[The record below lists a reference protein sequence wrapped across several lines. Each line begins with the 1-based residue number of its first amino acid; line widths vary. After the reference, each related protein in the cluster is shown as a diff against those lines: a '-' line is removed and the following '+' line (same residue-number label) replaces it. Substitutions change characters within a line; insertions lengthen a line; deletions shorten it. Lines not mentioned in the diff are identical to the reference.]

1 MSISKAFQ
9 RKDAKMQRC
18 KDAKIEKN
26 EPKKPCFS
34 LASSHLCVLPLRLPF
49 RFGHQ
54 SQNPSNFYLDL
65 GYERLIIAVTASII
79 RSFLNMTN
87 VLRAAAFCVVLLT
100 TLSVFL
106 LHTSAAKED
115 MVAKLLLLPAPP
127 PPNPLV
133 KPVRDRG
140 TDFYNKSKVP
150 ADNASTEDLLE
161 YWKNQS
167 ETYQR
172 LRYMPE
178 PSVASLARIKK
189 EIDRDPKK
197 LLEYLNL
204 FIKDKDGPEYVKDI
218 YDAQGTTGSFDKDQ
232 RATIKN
238 WLTYNSPYFSSDL
251 LRGAQDVNDADNY
264 VTNQEDLLALAKFDF
279 DKAKPLIDRLLA
291 DSGSRVSHALAKWA
305 LYKRAIETDSL
316 GDIERYR
323 DELKAIVEDK
333 NNPDGMRDLAM
344 DALSSE
350 KEWSGRDEWYYGLLA
365 DPTLVG
371 MQRFTG
377 LTTLPLMS
385 PDEKYIEKMI
395 ELLKSG
401 NPVVRGAAIRNL
413 TLRIDSGNI
422 EIVRALLPWLED
434 PKWAVDSS
442 NVREQL
448 LYKLAEIEMP
458 ESVPGLIQMLNEQ
471 VTRPGTSANAVANTM
486 KPATNVRASNTASNV
501 ASTSVTDE
509 YIAPAMRGAAVR
521 ALAKQK
527 DGRAVPA
534 LRRILPEGEDYEKSQ
549 VIGAILACGGFT
561 ISEQMDA
568 LESAA
573 KGVREEM
580 DTAENPEAAN
590 TMANTYSETAN
601 YNYNAPPRANK
612 PFTAAEIKAQLAI
625 QLLAATEISNDLAG
639 ALVNRIEGLDKTNP
653 RLSAAFRKMIL
664 RWQNNVINALMLRD
678 VKNDTANVDS
688 VVRLLSQR
696 KSLRENQAAEV
707 VDAGNGSPSGKG
719 IAACLLDE
727 EAAYAAILDSDDAAA
742 KAAMFACARMIR
754 GVLPIAKVA
763 ETLNTTDKRLI
774 TAAERYLESEDSPEA
789 RALVLARHPNE
800 ARITGASSAFY
811 VDGAGDTYSEY
822 LYLLYASIGDPSL
835 YNGWGGGEDSTIK
848 AIEKRL
854 QDEVKKTPGLLGVY
868 YYDVHYIRI
877 YSDRV
882 VFSWDEDENRY
893 RERTLT
899 EYEFNELKAYLTDNN
914 VDSLKPFLGCGGEYC
929 VSKELLMLGKNG
941 GRRVFVSGEG
951 YDFFVGLDKYFARL
965 KEPQAVVKYA
975 MSREI
980 PGLELVL
987 ADDDKHVDTVWKEGS
1002 DLLVVVSDM
1011 EIRKK
1016 VDEEIEKA
1024 VGGEEGAPTEEATN
1038 EYELREKLKAKRE
1051 WEGYS
1056 WHTVSGG
1063 ILGGSVA
1070 QPPTAEYIPPT
1081 DGLAVPPD
1089 PDRWKAKAGAVEIRT
1104 SPEGLFKVV
1113 NGRISKIRDGIY
1125 LNPFM
1130 TPAGRWLLVNKST
1143 EESGDSLMRVDL
1155 LTNKEYRVAVE
1166 GYGRPAPRA
1175 FIPMLNKVLIAYQ
1188 SEYED
1193 YLYDSNEDRR
1203 MADTDQESMLL
1214 IDPATG
1220 AMQPLKGEFRPLSQ
1234 QSFRPLQK
1242 TTLPNEYWA
1251 AIIDAEKGNTQV
1263 GTYDAKLF
1271 TFKPL
1276 LTLPKIAFNSMDM
1289 FVDEAAKKVYF
1300 VYRGHLL
1307 AVPLPK

>member
-1 MSISKAFQ
+1 
-9 RKDAKMQRC
+9 
-18 KDAKIEKN
+18 
-26 EPKKPCFS
+26 
-34 LASSHLCVLPLRLPF
+34 
-49 RFGHQ
+49 
-54 SQNPSNFYLDL
+54 
-65 GYERLIIAVTASII
+65 
-79 RSFLNMTN
+79 MTN

-100 TLSVFL
+100 TLSAFL

-133 KPVRDRG
+133 KPYNDRG
-140 TDFYNKSKVP
+140 TDFYNKSKLP
-150 ADNASTEDLLE
+150 PDNALTEDLLD

-178 PSVASLARIKK
+178 PSVPSLARIKK

-197 LLEYLNL
+197 LLEFLNL
-204 FIKDKDGPEYVKDI
+204 FIKDKNGPEYVKDI
-218 YDAQGTTGSFDKDQ
+218 YDAQGTTGVFDKDQ
-232 RATIKN
+232 RTVIKN
-238 WLTYNSPYFSSDL
+238 WLTYNSPFFSNDL

-291 DSGSRVSHALAKWA
+291 DAGSRVSHALAKWA
-305 LYKRAIETDSL
+305 LYKHALETDSL

-333 NNPDGMRDLAM
+333 ENPDGMRDLAM

-350 KEWSGRDEWYYGLLA
+350 REWAGRDEWYYGLLT

-385 PDEKYIEKMI
+385 PDEKYVEKMI
-395 ELLKSG
+395 ELLKSS

-413 TLRIDSGNI
+413 TLRMDSGNK
-422 EIVRALLPWLED
+422 EIIRALLPWLED
-434 PKWAVDSS
+434 PKWAVDNS
-442 NVREQL
+442 NMREQL

-458 ESVPGLIQMLNEQ
+458 ESVPGLIHVLNET
-471 VTRPGTSANAVANTM
+471 VSRPNLSANVAANAA
-486 KPATNVRASNTASNV
+486 KPATSARAANAAANVTI
-501 ASTSVTDE
+501 TSAIDE
-509 YIAPAMRGAAVR
+509 YVAPAMRGAAVR

-527 DGRAVPA
+527 DGRAVPS

-568 LESAA
+568 LEGAA

-580 DTAENPEAAN
+580 DTAENPESAN
-590 TMANTYSETAN
+590 TISNTYADTGN
-601 YNYNAPPRANK
+601 YNFNASPRVNK
-612 PFTAAEIKAQLAI
+612 PFTAAEIKAQLAM
-625 QLLAATEISNDLAG
+625 QLLSASEITNDLAG

-653 RLSAAFRKMIL
+653 RLSAAFRKMVL

-678 VKNDTANVDS
+678 VKNDIAGVDS

-696 KSLRENQAAEV
+696 KYLRENQAAEV

-719 IAACLLDE
+719 IVACILDE
-727 EAAYAAILDSDDAAA
+727 ESSYAAILDTDDAAA
-742 KAAMFACARMIR
+742 KTAMFACARMIR
-754 GVLPIAKVA
+754 GVLPIAKVG
-763 ETLNTTDKRLI
+763 EILHSNDKRLT

-811 VDGAGDTYSEY
+811 VDGAQESFSEY
-822 LYLLYASIGDPSL
+822 LYLLYASMGDASI
-835 YNGWGGGEDSTIK
+835 YNGWGSGEIAEIK
-848 AIEKRL
+848 ATEKRL
-854 QDEVKKTPGLLGVY
+854 QEEVKKSSDLLGVY
-868 YYDVHYIRI
+868 YYDVNYIRI
-877 YSDRV
+877 YNDRV

-893 RERTLT
+893 RERNLT
-899 EYEFNELKAYLTDNN
+899 EYEFNELKTYLTDSN

-929 VSKELLMLGKNG
+929 ISKELLMLGKNG

-987 ADDDKHVDTVWKEGS
+987 ADDGKHVDTVWKEGS
-1002 DLLVVVSDM
+1002 DLLVVVSDT

-1024 VGGEEGAPTEEATN
+1024 VSGEEVSLTEKETN

-1051 WEGYS
+1051 WEGYT
-1056 WHTVSGG
+1056 WHTVIGG
-1063 ILGGSVA
+1063 ALGGSVP
-1070 QPPTAEYIPPT
+1070 QPANAEYIPPI

-1089 PDRWKAKAGAVEIRT
+1089 PDRWKAKSGSIEIRT

-1113 NGRISKIRDGIY
+1113 NGRLIKLRDGIY
-1125 LNPFM
+1125 LNPFL

-1143 EESGDSLMRVDL
+1143 EESVDSLVRIDL
-1155 LTNKEYRVAVE
+1155 VTNKEYRVQVE
-1166 GYGRPAPRA
+1166 GYGRPTPRA
-1175 FIPMLNKVLIAYQ
+1175 FIPMLNKVLIVYQ
-1188 SEYED
+1188 NEYED
-1193 YLYDSNEDRR
+1193 YLYDSNDDRR
-1203 MADTDQESMLL
+1203 MPDTDPDSMFL

-1220 AMQPLKGEFRPLSQ
+1220 AMLPLKGEFRPLSQ
-1234 QSFRPLQK
+1234 QTFRPLQK
-1242 TTLPNEYWA
+1242 TSLANQYWA
-1251 AIIDAEKGNTQV
+1251 AIIDAEKGNTQI
-1263 GTYDAKLF
+1263 GIYDAKLF
-1271 TFKPL
+1271 VFKPL

-1307 AVPLPK
+1307 AVPLPG

>member
-1 MSISKAFQ
+1 
-9 RKDAKMQRC
+9 
-18 KDAKIEKN
+18 
-26 EPKKPCFS
+26 
-34 LASSHLCVLPLRLPF
+34 
-49 RFGHQ
+49 
-54 SQNPSNFYLDL
+54 
-65 GYERLIIAVTASII
+65 
-79 RSFLNMTN
+79 MTN

-100 TLSVFL
+100 TLSAFL

-115 MVAKLLLLPAPP
+115 MVAKLLLLPGPP

-133 KPVRDRG
+133 KPYRDRG
-140 TDFYNKSKVP
+140 TDFYSKSKVP
-150 ADNASTEDLLE
+150 ADNASDEDLLE
-161 YWKNQS
+161 YWRIQS
-167 ETYQR
+167 ESYQK

-178 PSVASLARIKK
+178 PSARSLGRIKK
-189 EIDRDPKK
+189 EIERDPKK
-197 LLEYLNL
+197 LLEFLNL
-204 FIKDKDGPEYVKDI
+204 FIKEKDGFEFVKDL
-218 YDAQGTTGSFDKDQ
+218 YDGQGTTGAFDKDQ
-232 RATIKN
+232 RSTIKN
-238 WLTYNSPYFSSDL
+238 WLTYNSPYFSNDL
-251 LRGAQDVNDADNY
+251 VRGAQQVSDADSY
-264 VTNQEDLLALAKFDF
+264 VTNQEELLALAKFDF
-279 DKAKPLIDRLLA
+279 DKAKPLIDRLVA
-291 DSGSRVSHALAKWA
+291 DSSSRASLALAKWA
-305 LYKRAIETDSL
+305 LYKHALETDSL

-350 KEWSGRDEWYYGLLA
+350 KDWSGRDDWYFGLLE

-385 PDEKYIEKMI
+385 PDEKYVEKMI

-413 TLRIDSGNI
+413 TLKIDSGNV
-422 EIVRALLPWLED
+422 EIIRALLPWLED
-434 PKWAVDSS
+434 PKWAVDNS

-458 ESVPGLIQMLNEQ
+458 ESVPGLIQILNEQ
-471 VTRPGTSANAVANTM
+471 VSRPGSSANTAANAAKPTSNVRVANT
-486 KPATNVRASNTASNV
+486 ASNTAS
-501 ASTSVTDE
+501 TSITDE
-509 YIAPAMRGAAVR
+509 YVAPAMRGAAVR

-527 DGRAVPA
+527 DGRAVPS

-549 VIGAILACGGFT
+549 VIGAILACGGYAVA
-561 ISEQMDA
+561 EQMDA
-568 LESAA
+568 LDAAA

-580 DTAENPEAAN
+580 DTEENPAASNAAAN
-590 TMANTYSETAN
+590 TYLETAN
-601 YNYNAPPRANK
+601 TNVAIRGNR

-625 QLLAATEISNDLAG
+625 QLLASTEISNDLAG

-678 VKNDTANVDS
+678 VKNDIAGVDI

-696 KSLRENQAAEV
+696 KVLRENQAAEV
-707 VDAGNGSPSGKG
+707 IDAGSGSSTGKG
-719 IAACLLDE
+719 IAACILDE
-727 EAAYAAILDSDDAAA
+727 EAAYAAILDSDEVIA
-742 KAAMFACARMIR
+742 KTAMFACARMIR

-763 ETLNTTDKRLI
+763 ESLSSTNKRLV

-789 RALVLARHPNE
+789 RALVLARYPNE

-811 VDGAGDTYSEY
+811 VDGAPDSYSEY
-822 LYLLYASIGDPSL
+822 LYLLYASIGDNSL
-835 YNGWGGGEDSTIK
+835 YNGWGGGESTDIK
-848 AIEKRL
+848 AIEKHL
-854 QDEVKKTPGLLGVY
+854 QDEVKKTPDLLGVY
-868 YYDVHYIRI
+868 YYDVNYIRI

-882 VFSWDEDENRY
+882 LFSWDEDENRY
-893 RERTLT
+893 RERPLT
-899 EYEFNELKAYLTDNN
+899 EYEFNELKTYLTDNN

-929 VSKELLMLGKNG
+929 ISKELLMLGKNG
-941 GRRVFVSGEG
+941 GRRVYVSGEG

-975 MSREI
+975 MSRDI

-987 ADDDKHVDTVWKEGS
+987 SDDDKHVETVWKEGS

-1024 VGGEEGAPTEEATN
+1024 VVSEDGEVQPGTETN
-1038 EYELREKLKAKRE
+1038 EYELREKLKVKRE
-1051 WEGYS
+1051 WEGYA
-1056 WHTVSGG
+1056 WHKVAGG
-1063 ILGGSVA
+1063 ILGEGVA
-1070 QPPTAEYIPPT
+1070 QPPSAEYIPLK

-1089 PDRWKAKAGAVEIRT
+1089 PERWKARVGAVEIRT
-1104 SPEGLFKVV
+1104 SSEGLYKVTG
-1113 NGRISKIRDGIY
+1113 GRITKIRDGLY
-1125 LNPFM
+1125 LNPFL
-1130 TPAGRWLLVNKST
+1130 TPAGRWLLVNKSN

-1155 LTNKEYRVAVE
+1155 MTTKEFRVDVE
-1166 GYGRPAPRA
+1166 GFGRPTPRA
-1175 FIPMLNKVLIAYQ
+1175 FIPTLNKVLIAYQ

-1193 YLYDSNEDRR
+1193 YLYETNEDRR
-1203 MADTDQESMLL
+1203 MPDTDPDSMFLV
-1214 IDPATG
+1214 DAVTG
-1220 AMQPLKGEFRPLSQ
+1220 AMQPVRGEFRPLSQ
-1234 QSFRPLQK
+1234 QTFRPLQK
-1242 TTLPNEYWA
+1242 ASLPNEYWG
-1251 AIIDAEKGNTQV
+1251 AIIDAEKGSTQV
-1263 GTYDAKLF
+1263 GIYETRTF
-1271 TFKPL
+1271 GFKPL

-1289 FVDEAAKKVYF
+1289 YVDEAAKKVYF

>member
-1 MSISKAFQ
+1 MTALDYQ
-9 RKDAKMQRC
+9 
-18 KDAKIEKN
+18 E
-26 EPKKPCFS
+26 FS
-34 LASSHLCVLPLRLPF
+34 
-49 RFGHQ
+49 
-54 SQNPSNFYLDL
+54 
-65 GYERLIIAVTASII
+65 
-79 RSFLNMTN
+79 NMTN

-133 KPVRDRG
+133 KSVRDRG
-140 TDFYNKSKVP
+140 ADFYSKSKIP
-150 ADNASTEDLLE
+150 ADNAPTEDLLE
-161 YWKNQS
+161 YWKLQS

-197 LLEYLNL
+197 LLEHLNL

-218 YDAQGTTGSFDKDQ
+218 YDSQGTTGVFDKDQ

-251 LRGAQDVNDADNY
+251 LRGAQEANDADNY
-264 VTNQEDLLALAKFDF
+264 VTNQEELLALAKFDF

-291 DSGSRVSHALAKWA
+291 DSSARASQALAKWA
-305 LYKRAIETDSL
+305 LYKHAIATDSL

-333 NNPDGMRDLAM
+333 DNPDGMRDLAM

-413 TLRIDSGNI
+413 TLRIDTGNI
-422 EIVRALLPWLED
+422 EIIRALLPWLED

-458 ESVPGLIQMLNEQ
+458 ESVPGLISVLNERAGR
-471 VTRPGTSANAVANTM
+471 TSSPSANTAVRTVNANVSANM
-486 KPATNVRASNTASNV
+486 ASNTSADR
-501 ASTSVTDE
+501 AQDE
-509 YIAPAMRGAAVR
+509 YAASAFRGAAVR

-561 ISEQMDA
+561 VSEQMDA

-580 DTAENPEAAN
+580 DTAENPPSANVAN
-590 TMANTYSETAN
+590 TVANLIDYSNVNTA
-601 YNYNAPPRANK
+601 PRADR

-625 QLLAATEISNDLAG
+625 QLLGATEISNDLAG

-678 VKNDTANVDS
+678 VKNEIASVDS

-696 KSLRENQAAEV
+696 KTLRENQATEV

-719 IAACLLDE
+719 IAACILDE
-727 EAAYAAILDSDDAAA
+727 EAAYAAILDSDDASA
-742 KAAMFACARMIR
+742 KTAMFACARMIR

-789 RALVLARHPNE
+789 RAIVLARHPNE

-811 VDGAGDTYSEY
+811 VDGAGDIYSEY

-835 YNGWGGGEDSTIK
+835 YNGWGGGEDATIK
-848 AIEKRL
+848 AVEKRL
-854 QDEVKKTPGLLGVY
+854 QDEVKKTPDLLGVY

-882 VFSWDEDENRY
+882 QFSWDEDENRY

-899 EYEFNELKAYLTDNN
+899 EYEFNELKSYLTDNN

-929 VSKELLMLGKNG
+929 ISKELLMLGKNG

-965 KEPQAVVKYA
+965 KEPAAVVKYA
-975 MSREI
+975 MSRDI

-1024 VGGEEGAPTEEATN
+1024 VGGEDGAPTEEATN
-1038 EYELREKLKAKRE
+1038 EFELREKLKVKRE

-1063 ILGGSVA
+1063 ILGGTVA
-1070 QPPTAEYIPPT
+1070 QPSNAEYIPPT

-1089 PDRWKAKAGAVEIRT
+1089 PDRWKAKAGAFEIRT

-1113 NGRISKIRDGIY
+1113 NGRITKIRDGIY

-1143 EESGDSLMRVDL
+1143 EESGDSLVRVDL
-1155 LTNKEYRVAVE
+1155 VTNKEYRVQVE
-1166 GYGRPAPRA
+1166 GYGRPTPRA

-1193 YLYDSNEDRR
+1193 YLYESNEDKR
-1203 MADTDQESMLL
+1203 MPDTDPDSMFL

-1234 QSFRPLQK
+1234 QTFRPLQK
-1242 TTLPNEYWA
+1242 TTVPNEYWA

-1263 GTYDAKLF
+1263 GTYDSKLF

-1289 FVDEAAKKVYF
+1289 FVDEPAKKVYF

-1307 AVPLPK
+1307 AVPLPR